1 MFYPSQDGLLIFSG
15 KDCLKFLNSVTTN
28 LVEEKSLPLSTA
40 LCNSKGKLI
49 NHLTIFKIG
58 ELYPAICH
66 MGNPGGVIE
75 YLHPKKLTQEVD
87 IRDISGI
94 NTLNYNFAE
103 NVAHGVEKIGHTTVV
118 RIKKNLSIWITP
130 ISEDIDIIFATD
142 EEWIDWRI
150 QNIYPIY
157 PNELSEKYTPYNCG
171 LDEYVHTG
179 KGCYTGQEILTRM
192 KSRNSFGRTLKVVDN
207 DKLNAEIPTSTGSIA
222 SLVISKN

>member
-1 MFYPSQDGLLIFSG
+1 MFYPCQDGLLIFSG
-15 KDCLKFLNSVTTN
+15 KDCLKFLNSVSTN
-28 LVEEKSLPLSTA
+28 LVEEKSLPLSTS

-66 MGNPGGVIE
+66 MGNPSGVIE
-75 YLHPKKLTQEVD
+75 YLIPKRLTQDVE

-94 NTLNYNFAE
+94 NTLNYNVTE
-103 NVAHGVEKIGHTTVV
+103 NSTNGVEKIGHSTVV
-118 RIKKNLSIWITP
+118 GIKKNLSIWITP
-130 ISEDIDIIFATD
+130 ISEEIEMEYAT
-142 EEWIDWRI
+142 ENEWNDWRI
-150 QNIYPIY
+150 NNLYPIY

-192 KSRNSFGRTLKVVDN
+192 KSRNSFGRTLKIVDN
-207 DKLNAEIPTSTGSIA
+207 DKLDGERPTSAGSIA

>member
-1 MFYPSQDGLLIFSG
+1 MFYPCQDGLLIFSG
-15 KDCLKFLNSVTTN
+15 KDCLKFLNSVSTN
-28 LVEEKSLPLSTA
+28 LVEEKSLPLSTS

-66 MGNPGGVIE
+66 MGNPSGVIE
-75 YLHPKKLTQEVD
+75 YLLPKKLTQEVEV
-87 IRDISGI
+87 RDVSGI
-94 NTLNYNFAE
+94 NTLNYNFTE
-103 NVAHGVEKIGHTTVV
+103 NVAHGVEKNGNSTVV

-130 ISEDIDIIFATD
+130 NSEDIDIIYATD

-150 QNIYPIY
+150 HNFYPIY
-157 PNELSEKYTPYNCG
+157 PNELSEKYTPYHCG

-192 KSRNSFGRTLKVVDN
+192 KSRNSFGRTLKIVDN
-207 DKLNAEIPTSTGSIA
+207 DKLGTENPTSKGSIA
-222 SLVISKN
+222 SLVISKS